1 MAKICLCLTGKTISR
16 DLEILEKYREHID
29 IAELRV
35 DCLAPEEFVSVRRF
49 PGLAGLP
56 VILTVRRKVDGG
68 FFNRGEAARVLLI
81 AKALAFAQDDR
92 RQNFAYVDL
101 EEDLDIP
108 SLEEVARAY
117 GTRIIRSFHNFAGTD
132 IHLKERINA
141 LFRIG
146 DEIAK
151 AAVTAQS
158 AGDVLQ
164 LVNTAKELTEREY
177 IMLAMG
183 HIGQCT
189 RILTAKFG
197 GYLSYVSAPEGDDTP
212 LAAPGQID
220 PVTLTGLYRFRSINA
235 DTAVYGITGFP
246 LTTTLSPAFHNEV
259 FAREKLNAVYV
270 SFPAENIASFMS
282 LADAFDLSGAS
293 VTVPHKES
301 VLPYLSAMSEEVR
314 QIGACNT
321 IVRTADGWLGC
332 NTDAPGF
339 SGSLLNAL
347 KRKHCKRMKACVIG
361 AGGAAR
367 AVVAELSRLGASV
380 LILNRNA
387 VRAKELA
394 AAYRF
399 EGAALE
405 EGVERRVRKFSNII
419 VQTTSVGMAPDTD
432 KDPIPW
438 YQFSGHEVVID
449 IIYKPEFTRF
459 LSRAR
464 AAGCTAINGFD
475 MLERQAKR
483 QFERFFGRE
492 YPETPKKK

>member
-1 MAKICLCLTGKTISR
+1 MAKICLCLTGKTILHN
-16 DLEILEKYREHID
+16 LEILEKYREHID

-35 DCLAPEEFVSVRRF
+35 DCLDPEEFSSIRRF

-68 FFNRGEAARVLLI
+68 FFSRGEAARLLLLG
-81 AKALAFAQDDR
+81 KGLAFAQDDR

-132 IHLKERINA
+132 IHLKQRIEK

-158 AGDVLQ
+158 AGDVCQ
-164 LVNTAKELTEREY
+164 LVNTAKELREREF
-177 IMLAMG
+177 IMISMG
-183 HIGQCT
+183 DIGQCT

-197 GYLSYVSAPEGDDTP
+197 GYLTYVSAPPEDGT
-212 LAAPGQID
+212 LSAAPGHID

-259 FAREKLNAVYV
+259 FEREKLNAVYAR
-270 SFPAENIASFMS
+270 FPAENIGSFMN
-282 LADAFDLSGAS
+282 LADALGLSGAS
-293 VTVPHKES
+293 ITVPHKES
-301 VLPYLSAMSEEVR
+301 VLRYLSAMSEEVR
-314 QIGACNT
+314 VIGACNT
-321 IVRTADGWLGC
+321 IVRTENGWMGY
-332 NTDAPGF
+332 NTDAEGF

-347 KRKHCKRMKACVIG
+347 NRKHCKRMKACVIG
-361 AGGAAR
+361 AGGASR
-367 AVVAELSRLGASV
+367 AVAAELRRLGASA
-380 LILNRNA
+380 LILNRNEA
-387 VRAKELA
+387 RAKELA
-394 AAYRF
+394 AAHRF
-399 EGAALE
+399 ESAALA
-405 EGVERRVRKFSNII
+405 EGVERRVRKFSDII
-419 VQTTSVGMAPDTD
+419 VQTTSAGMEGDTE
-432 KDPIPW
+432 KDPLPW
-438 YQFSGHEVVID
+438 YQFSGREAVMD
-449 IIYKPEFTRF
+449 LIYKPESTRF

-464 AAGCTAINGFD
+464 AAGCTALNGFD

-492 YPETPKKK
+492 YPEAPKKK

>member
-1 MAKICLCLTGKTISR
+1 MTKICLCLTGKTIAR
-16 DLEILEKYREHID
+16 DLEILEKYRDHID

-35 DCLAPEEFVSVRRF
+35 DCLAPEEFASIRRF

-56 VILTVRRKVDGG
+56 VILTVRRKTDGG
-68 FFNRGEAARVLLI
+68 FFNRGEAARILLV
-81 AKALAFAQDDR
+81 AKGLAFAQDDR

-132 IHLKERINA
+132 IHLKKRIEA

-151 AAVTAQS
+151 AAVMAQS
-158 AGDVLQ
+158 AADVCQ
-164 LVNTAKELTEREY
+164 LVNTAKELHGREY

-183 HIGQCT
+183 DMGQCT

-197 GYLSYVSAPEGDDTP
+197 GILSYVSAPESDDTF
-212 LAAPGQID
+212 LAAPGHID
-220 PVTLTGLYRFRSINA
+220 PVTLSEFYRFRAINA

-259 FAREKLNAVYV
+259 FTRENLNAVYV
-270 SFPAENIASFMS
+270 RFPAESIGSFMS
-282 LADAFDLSGAS
+282 LADTFGLSGAS
-293 VTVPHKES
+293 ITVPHKES
-301 VLPYLSAMSEEVR
+301 VIPYLSAMSEEVR
-314 QIGACNT
+314 RIGACNT
-321 IVRTADGWLGC
+321 IVRTQNGWRGY
-332 NTDAPGF
+332 NTDAEGF

-347 KRKHCKRMKACVIG
+347 KRAHCKRMKACVIG

-367 AVVAELSRLGASV
+367 AVAAELSRLGASA

-387 VRAKELA
+387 ARAKELA
-394 AAYRF
+394 ALYHF
-399 EGAALE
+399 EFAALE
-405 EGVERRVRKFSNII
+405 EGVERRVKKFSDII
-419 VQTTSVGMAPDTD
+419 VQTTSVGMAGDTA
-432 KDPIPW
+432 KDPLPW
-438 YQFSGHEVVID
+438 YHFSGHEVVID
-449 IIYKPEFTRF
+449 LIYKPEFTRF
-459 LSRAR
+459 LSRSR
-464 AAGCTAINGFD
+464 AAGCTALNGLD
-475 MLERQAKR
+475 MLKRQAKR

-492 YPETPKKK
+492 YPEAPEKK